1 VIRLESVRRVF
12 GAGAAGVTAL
22 RDVTLQVEPGEFVAV
37 AGPSGSGKTSL
48 LHLVGA
54 IDQPTSGRILVDG
67 ADLAAL
73 SETAREALRL
83 RRIGFVF
90 QRFNLVPVLS
100 AQENVE
106 LPLIFRGDLPAR
118 QRRERAARALERV
131 GLGTARGRR
140 PADLSGGEQQRVA
153 VARALAGE
161 PALILADEPTASLD
175 HETGG
180 AVVRLMRELN
190 RERGT
195 TFLFSSHDP
204 ELIGLAD
211 RVIHLR
217 DGCVQP

>member
-1 VIRLESVRRVF
+1 VIRLESVRRTF
-12 GAGAAGVTAL
+12 GTGAASVAAL
-22 RDVTLQVEPGEFVAV
+22 DGISLSVAAGEFVAL

-54 IDQPTSGRILVDG
+54 IDHPTSGRVFVDG
-67 ADLAAL
+67 VDLATLPESGRA
-73 SETAREALRL
+73 SLRL

-90 QRFNLVPVLS
+90 QHFNLVPVLS
-100 AQENVE
+100 AAENVE
-106 LPLIFRGDLPAR
+106 LPLLFRSDLAPRRRRDRAR
-118 QRRERAARALERV
+118 LALERV
-131 GLGTARGRR
+131 GLGPARDRR
-140 PADLSGGEQQRVA
+140 PGELSGGEQQRVA

-195 TFLFSSHDP
+195 TFLYSSHDP
-204 ELIGLAD
+204 ELVGLAD
-211 RVIHLR
+211 RVIRLR
-217 DGCVQP
+217 DGRIPP